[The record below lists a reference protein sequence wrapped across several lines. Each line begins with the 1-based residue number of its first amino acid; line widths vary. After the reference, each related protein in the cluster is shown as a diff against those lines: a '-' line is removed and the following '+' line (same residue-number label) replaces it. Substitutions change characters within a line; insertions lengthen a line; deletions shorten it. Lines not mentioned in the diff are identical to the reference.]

1 MPAHIRYTLVIALA
15 GVGFLPFSQAQTD
28 HSTHGMPT
36 AKPAMAMTQTAM
48 EQGVLRKV
56 NKATG
61 KVSIAH
67 EAQQGGM
74 PAMTMVYNVKNLA
87 TLDKVQ
93 TGQKVRFT
101 TDPAD
106 GNSLVHLEPMK

>member
-1 MPAHIRYTLVIALA
+1 MPA
-15 GVGFLPFSQAQTD
+15 
-28 HSTHGMPT
+28 

-48 EQGVLRKV
+48 EQGVLKKV

-67 EAQQGGM
+67 EAQHGGM

-93 TGQKVRFT
+93 TGQKVRFA

-106 GNSLVHLEPMK
+106 GASLVHLEPMK